1 MANPD
6 VANGFAFERRVGGGA
21 GVPLEE
27 AYTYSNVTLAAG
39 DALEVSDGLLIL
51 ADTSATKLHG
61 IAAEAITGVTAT
73 RQKVA
78 FYPALPDMIFSGQC
92 DGDASESDLGAHK
105 GIVGTT
111 GAQEIDSTGTTTSV
125 LNIIGLKD
133 GSTWDSHARMLF
145 TIRRSSFTGQTEG
158 D

>member
-6 VANGFAFERRVGGGA
+6 VANGFSFERRVGGGA

-27 AYTYSNVTLAAG
+27 AWAKSNVDIAAG
-39 DALEVSDGLLIL
+39 DALICTNGLLIV
-51 ADTSATKLHG
+51 AVAASTSLHG
-61 IAAEAITGVTAT
+61 IAAEAITGLAT
-73 RQKVA
+73 SRQKVA
-78 FYPALPDMIFSGQC
+78 FYPALPDLIFSGQC

-105 GIVGTT
+105 GLLGTT
-111 GAQEIDSTGTTTSV
+111 GIQEIDSTGATTSV
-125 LNIIGLKD
+125 LNIVGLKD

-145 TIRRSSFTGQTEG
+145 TIRRSSFTGQTAG